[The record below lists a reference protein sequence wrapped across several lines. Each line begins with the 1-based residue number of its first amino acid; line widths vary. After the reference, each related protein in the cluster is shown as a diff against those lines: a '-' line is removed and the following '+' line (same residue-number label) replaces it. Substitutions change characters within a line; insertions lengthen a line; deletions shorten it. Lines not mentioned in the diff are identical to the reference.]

1 MGDKYERHSKYS
13 LGGKKKKGVESLR
26 SSWDERIR
34 TFDTRTQ
41 IPTPY
46 HLATSHFITL
56 FSLLKSIS
64 NGTPLT
70 SVKRTVFLF
79 GLSSWS

>member
-1 MGDKYERHSKYS
+1 MGEKYERHSKYS
-13 LGGKKKKGVESLR
+13 LGGKRKEGIESLR

-56 FSLLKSIS
+56 SSLLKPIS
-64 NGTPLT
+64 NGLPLT
-70 SVKRTVFLF
+70 SVKRIVFLF
-79 GLSSWS
+79 GVYSWS